1 MLKQMKP
8 FVAPIFAVALITSPL
23 RSQGLIQFGAKLN
36 GTFSGG
42 EEVKELFV
50 PFLPGSAFS
59 YWELSQ
65 SFVQIDAV
73 GIVGRSISTKAASI
87 EFKGQIYFLTSK
99 GQKHFLKDFSESTA
113 VSVSPRGK
121 AIFQRPLIFI
131 QVANKGELRN
141 VKTDSPF
148 ANLVVELVKPVSLK
162 ASFSQPQP
170 FGFGE

>member
-8 FVAPIFAVALITSPL
+8 FTVQIIAVMLFCSPL
-23 RSQGLIQFGAKLN
+23 RSQGPIQFGAKLN

-42 EEVKELFV
+42 EEAKELFV
-50 PFLPGSAFS
+50 PFLPGSTYS

-73 GIVGRSISTKAASI
+73 GILGRSGSTKASSI

-99 GQKHFLKDFSESTA
+99 GQKYLLKDFSETSGT
-113 VSVSPRGK
+113 SISPRGK
-121 AIFQRPLIFI
+121 LMVKRPWIFI
-131 QVANKGELRN
+131 PIANKGELRN

-148 ANLVVELVKPVSLK
+148 TTLVVELVKPVSLK
-162 ASFSQPQP
+162 ASFPQPQS
-170 FGFGE
+170 FGFGD